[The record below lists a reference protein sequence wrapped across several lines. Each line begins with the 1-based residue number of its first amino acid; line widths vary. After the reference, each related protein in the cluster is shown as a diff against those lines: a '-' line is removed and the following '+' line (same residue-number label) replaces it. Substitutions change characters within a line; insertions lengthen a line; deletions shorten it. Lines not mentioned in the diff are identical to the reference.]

1 MLVEAHDEW
10 QTTDRRYLAE
20 ATMALLNPP
29 PPQETVATPELMTA
43 WSEPQSLTRT
53 ELHHSG
59 GRDQD
64 EPPRLLV
71 WLAKYLVS
79 DRHRFG
85 EDVELS
91 TVEEAVAWLRAQSEA
106 IVCGGADWT
115 LASAERTLPQR
126 ADHRTGPGRHG
137 VILCPRDLR
146 TDHTVGARRGSL
158 DSSSLPAHIA

>member
-1 MLVEAHDEW
+1 VAGAVLVEAHDEW

-79 DRHRFG
+79 DRDSPTRSVG
-85 EDVELS
+85 EVIFSVVLS
-91 TVEEAVAWLRAQSEA
+91 ACLW
-106 IVCGGADWT
+106 
-115 LASAERTLPQR
+115 SA
-126 ADHRTGPGRHG
+126 PG
-137 VILCPRDLR
+137 
-146 TDHTVGARRGSL
+146 
-158 DSSSLPAHIA
+158 